1 MCVLK
6 SIRLLPKLWPDQ
18 PKKTQNKLK
27 KNLGV
32 LAKICYCTL
41 AYIYVASDQLFPL
54 TPFKIE
60 VFGQNN
66 QLMDENPGKIIK
78 QGKTMLYF
86 LFKFGVLTP
95 ANKRN
100 KFVVKEV
107 KLL

>member
-1 MCVLK
+1 
-6 SIRLLPKLWPDQ
+6 
-18 PKKTQNKLK
+18 
-27 KNLGV
+27 
-32 LAKICYCTL
+32 
-41 AYIYVASDQLFPL
+41 
-54 TPFKIE
+54 
-60 VFGQNN
+60 
-66 QLMDENPGKIIK
+66 MDENPGKIIK